1 MEVKKKISYSN
12 TPDFFSKE
20 MIITKKSLNENQ
32 LKYTYQK
39 QLISDLDYKHKE
51 WSKFV
56 KNNIKILRLKPFESY
71 KKNRRITYMKDKKK
85 ISSSNTPDFF
95 SKKMIITKKSLN
107 ENQLKFTYQ
116 KQLIS
121 DLDYKHK
128 EWSKS
133 FDSNS

>member
-1 MEVKKKISYSN
+1 MKIN
-12 TPDFFSKE
+12 
-20 MIITKKSLNENQ
+20 
-32 LKYTYQK
+32 
-39 QLISDLDYKHKE
+39 
-51 WSKFV
+51 
-56 KNNIKILRLKPFESY
+56 KI
-71 KKNRRITYMKDKKK
+71 

-95 SKKMIITKKSLN
+95 SKEMLITKKSLN

-133 FDSNS
+133 IDRKI

>member
-1 MEVKKKISYSN
+1 MEVKKKISCSN

-20 MIITKKSLNENQ
+20 
-32 LKYTYQK
+32 
-39 QLISDLDYKHKE
+39 
-51 WSKFV
+51 
-56 KNNIKILRLKPFESY
+56 
-71 KKNRRITYMKDKKK
+71 
-85 ISSSNTPDFF
+85 
-95 SKKMIITKKSLN
+95 MIITKKSLN

-133 FDSNS
+133 IESTFKSFH